1 MQHSIPVHTISFN
14 CNDSEA
20 NQFMYDLARA
30 TGGRYHAYSEGGIDA
45 DDQPEPF
52 EVNTLDGSH

>member
-1 MQHSIPVHTISFN
+1 
-14 CNDSEA
+14 
-20 NQFMYDLARA
+20 MYDLARA

-52 EVNTLDGSH
+52 EVNTLDRSH